1 MITAKDIKT
10 RTFEQAKPGYNT
22 EEVDRFLDEIA
33 DQITAMI
40 AEKEDTEKK
49 MEVLVESIRKYKSE
63 EEAVKDAMISVHKQG
78 RTIVSDA
85 QSQAD
90 AIIAEAQQKAEAI
103 ISEANV
109 KSDEIVGSTAARAK
123 KERIALEEMQEAAKK
138 FKRELLAM
146 YKAHLELITS
156 LPSDDDE
163 DEEEEMSEAQSE
175 IAEEAVEEE
184 AAEAVSYDDMDDTK
198 VIDISEITAE

>member
-22 EEVDRFLDEIA
+22 EEVDKFLDEIA
-33 DQITAMI
+33 DQIAAMI

-49 MEVLVESIRKYKSE
+49 MEVLVESIRKYKAE

-85 QSQAD
+85 QAQAD

-123 KERIALEEMQEAAKK
+123 KERIALEEMQNAAKE

-146 YKAHLELITS
+146 YKSHLELITA
-156 LPSDDDE
+156 LPSDDE
-163 DEEEEMSEAQSE
+163 DEEEEAQTEA
-175 IAEEAVEEE
+175 AEENAETE

>member
-85 QSQAD
+85 QAQAD

-123 KERIALEEMQEAAKK
+123 KERIALEEMQNAAKD

-156 LPSDDDE
+156 LPSDDE
-163 DEEEEMSEAQSE
+163 EEEEEMSEVQSE
-175 IAEEAVEEE
+175 TAEEAVEEE

>member
-78 RTIVSDA
+78 RAIVSDA
-85 QSQAD
+85 QAQAD
-90 AIIAEAQQKAEAI
+90 SIIAEAQQKAEAI

-123 KERIALEEMQEAAKK
+123 KERIALEEMQNAAKD

-146 YKAHLELITS
+146 YKSHLELITS
-156 LPSDDDE
+156 LPSDDE
-163 DEEEEMSEAQSE
+163 DEEEEMSEAQPE
-175 IAEEAVEEE
+175 TAEE